1 MEEAEEE
8 QDLCDELELITQQVI
23 DPVTEK
29 ETRENMKLKLVRYK
43 QIMNKKTNF
52 INEVGT
58 KVKNL
63 ELDVKLSNEIVEK
76 QTIELEDKESTKT
89 LLKSQTKKA
98 EKELENSKAQYKMD
112 LEVTRETIN
121 VLTKANNELK
131 KRRQRQRRHTSLH

>member
-58 KVKNL
+58 KVKHL